1 MNFRVHII
9 IHKDNNDNNNN
20 NNNNNKND
28 DDDNNN
34 TPVVS
39 KYRVGVRRGVAV
51 PHGQVRVF
59 SLGR

>member
-9 IHKDNNDNNNN
+9 YKDNNNN
-20 NNNNNKND
+20 NENNDD

-34 TPVVS
+34 TPVVL
-39 KYRVGVRRGVAV
+39 KYQVGVRLGVAV

-59 SLGR
+59 SLGW